1 MPLPDRPLPT
11 GTVTFL
17 FTDIE
22 GSTRLLAALSDAYE
36 PLVAA
41 HAEIIRAAI
50 AAHAGT
56 EVNTEGDAFFAVFPS
71 AVEAVGAAVDAQ
83 RALAAYRSPDDDSI
97 RVRMG
102 LHSGEG
108 RLGGD
113 DYIGLDV
120 HRAARIAAAGHG
132 GQVLL
137 SDAVRALVAQDLPR
151 GVALRDLAQHRLKDL
166 PAPERLWQLEIDG
179 LEREFPQL
187 RSLDARPNNLPLS
200 ATPLI
205 GRVKELAA
213 IGELLQR
220 RRLLTLTGP
229 GGTGKTRLALATAQR
244 LLTDYADGAF
254 FAGLEETTDRSTV
267 AAAIATALGVHE
279 KLDRDLEQGVK
290 EHLREREVLLVLD
303 NFEQVL
309 SAAPLVAELLAEA
322 PRLRVIATSRAPLHV
337 SGEQD
342 YEVPPLSLP
351 DPKDLPPLAALT
363 QYEAVALF
371 IERASAVKPDFA
383 VTNENAPAVAEI
395 CSRLDGLPLAIEL
408 AAARIRLLT
417 PQAILD
423 RLERRLPLLVGG
435 PQDVPA
441 RQRTLRGAID
451 WSYELLEEPE
461 RRLFARLAVFAGG
474 WTLDA
479 AEEVAG
485 APGDIGIGILD
496 GLASLADKSLV
507 QPDEDDDGEPRFG
520 MLQVIREFAGEQFN
534 AGHDAD
540 DVRLRHAR
548 HLGALAEESEPK
560 LLGADHE
567 RWYRRLVREEDN
579 VRAAL
584 RWAIDRDEAEIGLR
598 TAGALWRFWHFRGY
612 LREGRRWLESLLVL
626 PSAEAAT
633 AARGKALNALG
644 GLTYWQG
651 DMEAAT
657 AAYDEALGIHRR
669 VGDEL
674 TLGVTLRNVAWASL
688 GRRDVGGAARPLR
701 EAIELFEHAGD
712 RAEEAATRVLQGIAE
727 GLMTGSFEPALSVA
741 REAIALHRAAG
752 RTYDAAD
759 LVAQL
764 AFGQRFAGDAQAAL
778 ETLRQ
783 AIREFYEMRYLGRI
797 PSALKAQASTQLI
810 LGRPERALRL
820 AAAAARL
827 TDELGGDIPDGLIL
841 GGDTLQETRKLLT
854 PDEHARGLQ
863 KGRGMSLEEAVAYA
877 LDATSDRQVREGPA

>member
-41 HAEIIRAAI
+41 HAGIIRAAI

-137 SDAVRALVAQDLPR
+137 SDAVRALVAQDLPH
-151 GVALRDLAQHRLKDL
+151 GVGLRDLAQHRLKDL

-220 RRLLTLTGP
+220 RHLLTLTGP
-229 GGTGKTRLALATAQR
+229 GGTGKTRLALATGQR

-351 DPKDLPPLAALT
+351 DPNHLPPLAALT

-371 IERASAVKPDFA
+371 IERARAVKPDFA

-408 AAARIRLLT
+408 APRPGSGCSRRRPSWPASSAACRSSAEAHRTYLHVSGRC
-417 PQAILD
+417 A
-423 RLERRLPLLVGG
+423 ERSTGATSCSRSRS
-435 PQDVPA
+435 DA
-441 RQRTLRGAID
+441 SSRGSPSSWAD
-451 WSYELLEEPE
+451 GHWMRRRRSPE
-461 RRLFARLAVFAGG
+461 RRETLGSGSSTASPRSPTRASSSRTRTTMGSHASGCSRSFASSR
-474 WTLDA
+474 
-479 AEEVAG
+479 
-485 APGDIGIGILD
+485 
-496 GLASLADKSLV
+496 ASSSMPTRTRTTCVVDMRATWWLS
-507 QPDEDDDGEPRFG
+507 PR
-520 MLQVIREFAGEQFN
+520 
-534 AGHDAD
+534 
-540 DVRLRHAR
+540 
-548 HLGALAEESEPK
+548 SP
-560 LLGADHE
+560 
-567 RWYRRLVREEDN
+567 
-579 VRAAL
+579 
-584 RWAIDRDEAEIGLR
+584 
-598 TAGALWRFWHFRGY
+598 
-612 LREGRRWLESLLVL
+612 
-626 PSAEAAT
+626 AEAAGC
-633 AARGKALNALG
+633 RS
-644 GLTYWQG
+644 
-651 DMEAAT
+651 
-657 AAYDEALGIHRR
+657 R
-669 VGDEL
+669 
-674 TLGVTLRNVAWASL
+674 TLVPTP
-688 GRRDVGGAARPLR
+688 GA
-701 EAIELFEHAGD
+701 
-712 RAEEAATRVLQGIAE
+712 
-727 GLMTGSFEPALSVA
+727 
-741 REAIALHRAAG
+741 
-752 RTYDAAD
+752 
-759 LVAQL
+759 
-764 AFGQRFAGDAQAAL
+764 
-778 ETLRQ
+778 
-783 AIREFYEMRYLGRI
+783 
-797 PSALKAQASTQLI
+797 
-810 LGRPERALRL
+810 
-820 AAAAARL
+820 
-827 TDELGGDIPDGLIL
+827 
-841 GGDTLQETRKLLT
+841 
-854 PDEHARGLQ
+854 
-863 KGRGMSLEEAVAYA
+863 
-877 LDATSDRQVREGPA
+877 